1 MEDRAVGVTKTR
13 GERWGNFRKLSSKR
27 VGERMELG
35 MWRNQLVGDILADS
49 RMVAVTEVG
58 PGGCLVVCVPAAPS
72 C

>member
-1 MEDRAVGVTKTR
+1 MGVTKTR

-27 VGERMELG
+27 VGEQMELG

-58 PGGCLVVCVPAAPS
+58 PGGRLVVCVPAAPS

>member
-1 MEDRAVGVTKTR
+1 MTNTR
-13 GERWGNFRKLSSKR
+13 VETWGNFRKLSSKR